1 MQRMRDKLVSNMS
14 SMMKIYVNGVIT
26 TQNHPGPKA
35 MVFLLFVLR
44 IRRPSILGFWKKN
57 KIAFT
62 YFFYSRRLP
71 WLDLFLLRRKL
82 SFYQQ
87 INRL

>member
-1 MQRMRDKLVSNMS
+1 MDTDDTRRTKDDGPGQGYGISSPQVSSGFIQVLQDKIQGLFQD
-14 SMMKIYVNGVIT
+14 YY
-26 TQNHPGPKA
+26 KA

-71 WLDLFLLRRKL
+71 
-82 SFYQQ
+82 
-87 INRL
+87 

>member
-1 MQRMRDKLVSNMS
+1 MTQVGK
-14 SMMKIYVNGVIT
+14 VNQTLKSRYFT
-26 TQNHPGPKA
+26 TPTTRKA

-71 WLDLFLLRRKL
+71 
-82 SFYQQ
+82 
-87 INRL
+87 